1 MSGPRDV
8 QDPERDALRDRNR
21 ELATLLEVS
30 RRLASTL
37 RLEEILQAATD
48 GVTHLHALKTAAIYL
63 GEGDELR
70 LSATTPPL
78 PPQFPDDLRLIALAD
93 HPHLRKAVVSG
104 APVFLEDMV
113 GADLTAAEA
122 AVTRL
127 RGLRSVLYLP
137 LTAGVRCVG
146 ALIVGSVDEP
156 VILSPA
162 EIDSC
167 RTLANL
173 AALAVQNAQLYEVGR
188 RNAAD
193 LERRIAERERTERAL
208 RESEERLRLALMAAE
223 QGLYDLDVRTGETVV
238 TPEYARMLGY
248 DPEGFSESL
257 EGWIERLHPD
267 DRESATAAYAA
278 YVAGEAP
285 EYRVEFRQRTKA
297 GDWKWILSVGK
308 IVRYDET
315 GRPLRMLGTH
325 TDITKR
331 KEAEEERARLAAQL
345 LHAQKMES
353 VGRLAGGVAHDFNN
367 MLLVILACTEL
378 IRMRHR
384 DDARL
389 LTSLQEIERAA
400 LRARDVTRQLLAVSR
415 RQTAAPR
422 TLNLSELLAETR
434 TTMGRLIGE
443 DVALDVHLGADL
455 WPVRIDPSQLDQILM
470 NLVVN
475 ARDAMPT
482 GGRLTIEATNVHID
496 ESHCRRHAG
505 FREGDYVLVVVSDT
519 GVGMDRETLAHV
531 FEPFFTTKDVGK
543 GTGLG
548 LATVHGIV
556 AQNGGVV
563 GVHSEPGRGTTFRI
577 YLPRVR
583 EASGAVEAAAEATP
597 ARTGG
602 TVLLVEDDDAVRG
615 TLAAML
621 DALGFGVLVAPG
633 WREALRLAGT
643 AESAIDVLLTD
654 VVMPEL
660 SGRELCERVRAVR
673 PGLPVLYMSGYT
685 ADVIGPHGILD
696 DGVDFIQ
703 KPFAMDDLARALRK
717 ARGAGPP
724 PPAAG

>member
-1 MSGPRDV
+1 MSGPRNL
-8 QDPERDALRDRNR
+8 QDSERDALRDRNR
-21 ELATLLEVS
+21 ELATLLDVS
-30 RRLASTL
+30 KRLASTL
-37 RLEEILQAATD
+37 HLEEILQAATD
-48 GVTHLHALKTAAIYL
+48 GVTRLHALKTAAVYL
-63 GEGDELR
+63 GEGDVLR

-78 PPQFPDDLRLIALAD
+78 PPGFPDHLRHIALAD
-93 HPHLRKAVVSG
+93 HPYLREAIESG
-104 APVFLEDMV
+104 APAFLKD
-113 GADLTAAEA
+113 AASAPLTEAEA
-122 AVTRL
+122 AVTHL
-127 RGLRSVLYLP
+127 RGLRSVLFLP

-156 VILSPA
+156 VTLSPA
-162 EIDSC
+162 EVDSC

-173 AALAVQNAQLYEVGR
+173 AALAVQNAQLYEIGR

-193 LERRIAERERTERAL
+193 LERRIAERERTDRAL

-223 QGLYDLDVRTGETVV
+223 QGLYDLDVQTGETVV

-248 DPEGFSESL
+248 EPDEFTETNAR
-257 EGWIERLHPD
+257 WIERLHPD
-267 DRESATAAYAA
+267 DREAVAGAYRA

-297 GDWKWILSVGK
+297 GDWKWILSIGK
-308 IVRYDET
+308 IVRYDEA

-331 KEAEEERARLAAQL
+331 KEAEEERARLTAQL

-384 DDARL
+384 EDAKL
-389 LTSLQEIERAA
+389 LASLQEIERAA

-415 RQTAAPR
+415 KQTAAPR
-422 TLNLSELLAETR
+422 TLDLSGLLAETR
-434 TTMGRLIGE
+434 TTLGRLIGE
-443 DVALDVHLGADL
+443 DVDLAVHLATDL
-455 WPVRIDPSQLDQILM
+455 WPVRIDPSQVDQVLM

-482 GGRLTIEATNVHID
+482 GGKLTIETTNVRID
-496 ESHCRRHAG
+496 ESYCRRHAG
-505 FREGDYVLVVVSDT
+505 FREGDYVLLAVSDT
-519 GVGMDRETLAHV
+519 GVGMERETLAHV

-563 GVHSEPGRGTTFRI
+563 TVHSEPGRGATFRV
-577 YLPRVR
+577 YLPRMR
-583 EASGAVEAAAEATP
+583 EASAAAEGAAEATP
-597 ARTGG
+597 ARTSG

-621 DALGFGVLVAPG
+621 EALGFGVLVAPG
-633 WREALRLAGT
+633 WREALRQAGR
-643 AESAIDVLLTD
+643 ADVGIDILLTD

-660 SGRELCERVRAVR
+660 SGKELCDRVRAVH

-696 DGVDFIQ
+696 DGVHFIQ
-703 KPFAMDDLARALRK
+703 KPFAMDDLARALRT
-717 ARGAGPP
+717 ARRIEPQ
-724 PPAAG
+724 PPADV